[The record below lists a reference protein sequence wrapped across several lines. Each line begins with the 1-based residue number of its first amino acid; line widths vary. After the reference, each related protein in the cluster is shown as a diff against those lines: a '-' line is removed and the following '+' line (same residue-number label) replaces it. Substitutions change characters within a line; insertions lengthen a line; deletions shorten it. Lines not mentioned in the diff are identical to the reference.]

1 MKDKKT
7 KKTLIGGQAV
17 MEGVMMRGMRGMAL
31 AVRDTQGNLLLKT
44 ERLKKTKGIIRRIPI
59 IRGAVMF
66 FQTMVTGVKILLK
79 SAEVYSEEDGE
90 SEITNG
96 AAFLAVFLGL
106 AFSVVLFMFLP
117 SLISDGVK
125 FLVNKWWGYKS
136 NVLTSIIE
144 GVTRLVIF
152 LVYLISVSFL
162 KDIKRTF
169 MYHGAEHKTINCFE
183 KDLELNVQNVKS
195 CSRLH
200 DRCGTTFLFLVMI
213 VSIILFTLSNAFVGF
228 LTSVNPVWA
237 FFATWY
243 GKIIIRLILLPLVAG
258 LSYELLKISAMLPDN
273 LFMRIIKAP
282 GLALQYLTT
291 KEPDEGMIEVAIK
304 AFSAVDEMEK
314 DDNVKCVNWDEM
326 DFKEVKDEFLS
337 KLKEASIHESEADW
351 ILTHVLKTNRLSL
364 KTLQGIKRNQYY
376 AAKKIVDQ
384 RIEKRLPL
392 QYIIGDVDFC
402 GYKIIVNKNVLIPR
416 FETEVLATLAVDK
429 VQELVQ
435 RSINPKVL
443 DLCTGS
449 GCVAVVIGSRVKNSQ
464 VTASDISTAALEVAR
479 QNCKNITNINL
490 IQSDLFQSIT
500 DTFDIIVTN
509 PPYVKTNEL
518 IHLSAEVKQE
528 PKKALDGGED
538 GLDII
543 KRIIKD
549 GAKHLNPDGLLIMEV
564 GINQP
569 EIIKDILDNEYKD
582 IYTSVEIINDLD
594 GIQRI
599 ILCKRA
605 K

>member
-1 MKDKKT
+1 MKNKKT

-17 MEGVMMRGMRGMAL
+17 MEGVMMRGVRGMAL
-31 AVRDTQGNLLLKT
+31 AVRDTEGNLLLKT
-44 ERLKKTKGIIRRIPI
+44 ERLRKNKGIIRRIPI

-66 FQTMVTGVKILLK
+66 FQTMVMGVKILLK

-90 SEITNG
+90 SEISNG

-117 SLISDGVK
+117 SLISDGVN
-125 FLVNKWWGYKS
+125 FLVTKWWGYKS

-144 GVTRLVIF
+144 GITRLIIF

-183 KDLELNVQNVKS
+183 KDLELNVKNVKS

-213 VSIILFTLSNAFVGF
+213 VSIILFTLSNALVGF
-228 LTSVNPVWA
+228 LISVNPVWA
-237 FFATWY
+237 FFAKWY
-243 GKIIIRLILLPLVAG
+243 GKIIIRLVLLPLVAG

-273 LFMRIIKAP
+273 FFMRIIKAP

-304 AFSAVDEMEK
+304 AFTAVDEMEK
-314 DDNVKCVNWDEM
+314 DDNVQCVNWDEM
-326 DFKEVKDEFLS
+326 DFKAVKEEFLI
-337 KLKEASIHESEADW
+337 KLKMASIDESEADW
-351 ILTHVLKTNRLSL
+351 ILANVLKTNRLAL
-364 KTLQGIKRNQYY
+364 KTIKTIKRNQYY
-376 AAKKIVDQ
+376 AAKKIVNQ
-384 RIEKRLPL
+384 RIEKRMPL
-392 QYIIGDVDFC
+392 QYILGDVDFC
-402 GYKIIVNKNVLIPR
+402 GHKIIVNKNVLIPR
-416 FETEVLATLAVDK
+416 FETEVLATLAENK
-429 VQELVQ
+429 VKELSQ
-435 RSINPKVL
+435 RGINPKVL

-449 GCVAVVIGSRVKNSQ
+449 GCIAVVIARSVKNSL
-464 VTASDISTAALEVAR
+464 VTATEISTAAIDVAR
-479 QNCKNITNINL
+479 QNCKNISNINL
-490 IQSDLFQSIT
+490 IQSDLFQNIT
-500 DTFDIIVTN
+500 ASFDIIVTN
-509 PPYVKTNEL
+509 PPYIKTDEL
-518 IHLSAEVKQE
+518 INLSAEVKQE

-543 KRIIKD
+543 RRIIEDSKN
-549 GAKHLNPDGLLIMEV
+549 HLNSDGLLIMEA

-569 EIIKDILDNEYKD
+569 KIIKDILDNEYKD
-582 IYTSVEIINDLD
+582 IYTDIEIINDLD